1 MTIRQRSYKETSQ
14 RHLKDTCIQC
24 NSSFKTPLKSSRH
37 GVERVILKGV
47 VLDEER
53 DFEKK
58 KNSLVRGMVS
68 QPQFHCTSISLLASV
83 RIQSHKARWH
93 KYCHS
98 YLRARLHAPPVWPAM
113 WRHLPAPSPLP
124 APAWIVGMRYAT
136 AATCEAGGSL
146 SQMSLNGEQTM
157 CLQNWTLSE
166 YKCNEST

>member
-58 KNSLVRGMVS
+58 KKQSGKGDGLSTTVPLYIYLTVGIGQNPKS
-68 QPQFHCTSISLLASV
+68 Q
-83 RIQSHKARWH
+83 
-93 KYCHS
+93 
-98 YLRARLHAPPVWPAM
+98 
-113 WRHLPAPSPLP
+113 
-124 APAWIVGMRYAT
+124 G
-136 AATCEAGGSL
+136 
-146 SQMSLNGEQTM
+146 TM
-157 CLQNWTLSE
+157 T
-166 YKCNEST
+166 